1 MNKRIAHSLMILIL
15 LWAGA
20 QNLSAQTKVAVPLTF
35 DDYYSYAEVVE
46 ALQALHRAFP
56 ALTKLDE
63 VGKSD
68 EGRAI
73 YCMTVNNPETGP
85 ELDKPGIYVDGNI
98 HGNEIQ
104 AGEVGLYLLNYLL
117 TKYGTNPEVTQIV
130 DRNCFYVIPVVNVD
144 GRWHFFN
151 DPNDPS
157 SNRSIRRPQDDDRD
171 GLVDEDFPDDLD
183 GDGNICSMRIRDPL
197 GRLKTDPEDPRL
209 MIPVKPGEKGE
220 WTMLGAE
227 GLDNDGDGRV
237 NEDSEGFT
245 DGNRNWG
252 FDWMPEYVQMG
263 SGDYPFSGVGLKAIA
278 EYIQQRPN
286 ICVAYAMHNT
296 GGMYLRGPS
305 QKGLGEYPPQDIA
318 VYDFLGKQAER
329 MVPGYD
335 YMIGWKDLYT
345 TYGDFVEWM
354 VGCRGAYGYVIELF
368 QAASETFTTR
378 AEEKRAP
385 PGQEGLDAV
394 FNENNATARE
404 RLKFNDHLAMGE
416 LYKPWKPYQH
426 PVYGEV
432 EIGGWVKFSS
442 RLSAPF
448 MLKDLVHRNALAILF
463 SARHTPQVTLE
474 IFESKKLGKDLYRV
488 RTRLLNDGAIPTMS
502 YYAQKKDLYP
512 KDILKVSGKDARV
525 VTGGTLTDVFRDQV
539 TYKEYRPEIQ
549 FLMVPGFG
557 KVEHQFLISG
567 KGRVTLDYTSRFG
580 GKISKTIEL
589 K

>member
-1 MNKRIAHSLMILIL
+1 MIKRIVLSIMILSL
-15 LWAGA
+15 LCAGTQSLA
-20 QNLSAQTKVAVPLTF
+20 AQTKIAVPLTF
-35 DDYYSYAEVVE
+35 DNYYSYEEVVE
-46 ALQALHRAFP
+46 ALQALHQAFP
-56 ALTKLDE
+56 ALTKLEE

-73 YCMTVNNPETGP
+73 YCMTVNNPETGQD
-85 ELDKPGIYVDGNI
+85 LDKPGIYVDGNI

-104 AGEVGLYLLNYLL
+104 AGEVALYMLNTLL
-117 TKYGTNPEVTQIV
+117 TKYGNNLEITQIV

-157 SNRSIRRPQDDDRD
+157 SNRSIRRPNDDDRD

-209 MIPVKPGEKGE
+209 MIPVKPGENGE

-263 SGDYPFSGVGLKAIA
+263 AGDYPFSGVGLKAIA

-286 ICVAYAMHNT
+286 ICVAFAMHNT

-305 QKGLGEYPPQDIA
+305 QKSQGEYPPQDIA

-335 YMIGWKDLYT
+335 YMISWKDLYG

-354 VGCRGAYGYVIELF
+354 VGCNGVYGYVVELF
-368 QAASETFTTR
+368 QSSSETFKTR
-378 AEEKRAP
+378 AEEKRAV

-404 RLKFNDHLAMGE
+404 RLKFNDHLVMGE

-448 MLKDLVHRNALAILF
+448 MLKDLVHRNAMAILF
-463 SARHTPQVTLE
+463 SARHTPQVSLK
-474 IFESKKLGKDLYRV
+474 IFETKKLDKDLYRV
-488 RTRLLNDGAIPTMS
+488 RTRLLNAGAIPTMS
-502 YYAQKKDLYP
+502 YYAQKKKLYP
-512 KDILKVSGKDARV
+512 QDMLRISGKNAQV
-525 VTGGTLTDVFRDQV
+525 AAGGTLTNAYTDQV
-539 TYKEYRPEIQ
+539 SYKEHRPEVQ
-549 FLMVPGFG
+549 FLLVPGFG

-567 KGRVTLDYTSRFG
+567 KGTVTLDYSSRFG
-580 GKISKTIEL
+580 GKIRKTIEL